1 MNNGLKNLHELTLLI
16 DIFAIKYMNLLIE
29 FCKTFYQMD
38 QMDQMEIFDYKK
50 CKKI

>member
-1 MNNGLKNLHELTLLI
+1 M

-38 QMDQMEIFDYKK
+38 QMDQMDQMEIFDYKK